1 MDPFVTYH
9 AVGAPGARM
18 ICAALDGLRNPLRDC
33 QWLPGRYEVL
43 LGHHRYRPGPARLVS
58 GRLTGS
64 GRRGLF
70 ERDDVIR
77 QIKTALESRSGKKW
91 RVTHGRGT
99 ASYWLRITA
108 PPERCDRG
116 VVSPEDQEELR
127 QLLGVEQIGS
137 QGVSVPDQDGSYQ
150 EFIDRAEG
158 REPSVRGA
166 PNWD

>member
-1 MDPFVTYH
+1 MDY
-9 AVGAPGARM
+9 
-18 ICAALDGLRNPLRDC
+18 
-33 QWLPGRYEVL
+33 
-43 LGHHRYRPGPARLVS
+43 
-58 GRLTGS
+58 
-64 GRRGLF
+64 F

-108 PPERCDRG
+108 PPKRCDRG

-127 QLLGVEQIGS
+127 QLLGEEQIGS